1 MRAPPRA
8 SFLSAVLVAAL
19 LGGLLGT
26 VGVAGAAAPAVSA
39 SPACHSGRHVVCI
52 GRADGG
58 HSVHVV
64 VGQTVT
70 VELRGSSLRWSGLRQ
85 VGPDLLRQRGAT
97 VAHGGTLTASYV
109 AKGEGRTAL
118 RASGAPQCARGKAC
132 PQFIVLWQV
141 QVVIAPESESVGPS

>member
-1 MRAPPRA
+1 
-8 SFLSAVLVAAL
+8 
-19 LGGLLGT
+19 
-26 VGVAGAAAPAVSA
+26 
-39 SPACHSGRHVVCI
+39 VVCI

-58 HSVHVV
+58 HRVHVV

-70 VELRGSSLRWSGLRQ
+70 VELSGSSLRWSGLRQ

-97 VAHGGTLTASYV
+97 AARGGTLTASYV
-109 AKGEGRTAL
+109 AKGVGRTAL

-141 QVVIAPESESVGPS
+141 QVVIAPRT